1 MSSLSTLSQQVGY
14 RPYVKQLFF
23 LCHVSFFHTQSAG
36 RIPPVC
42 KATVLPL
49 PVLPFLHIVSLQASV
64 LCVNKLFSCLFFLF
78 LKARRLHLVIRRF
91 HLVVRRFHLVVRR
104 FHLVVRR
111 FHLVVRRFHLVVRR
125 FHLVVRRFYLV
136 VRRFHLVVRR
146 FHLVVRRFH
155 LVVRRFRLV
164 VRRFDPVVRR
174 SAGRSSF
181 VWRERKK
188 KLFCLMPHSHSVSQS
203 DLMVK
208 ALCR

>member
-1 MSSLSTLSQQVGY
+1 MCNAVNFLLSLLPVSRSASRFGLTASCSASRAAFVRNINLLYLSSSPFPHSWPAWPGAC
-14 RPYVKQLFF
+14 RPYCSCVKQLFF
-23 LCHVSFFHTQSAG
+23 LCHVFSFFTQSAG

-42 KATVLPL
+42 KATLLPL
-49 PVLPFLHIVSLQASV
+49 PVLPLLPIVSLQATI
-64 LCVNKLFSCLFFLF
+64 LCVNKFFSCLFFLF
-78 LKARRLHLVIRRF
+78 LKA
-91 HLVVRRFHLVVRR
+91 
-104 FHLVVRR
+104 
-111 FHLVVRRFHLVVRR
+111 
-125 FHLVVRRFYLV
+125 
-136 VRRFHLVVRR
+136 
-146 FHLVVRRFH
+146 RRFH